1 MTPLNNHELLQLWER
16 GSPLHPLDRGLLAL
30 GAVMPEVSLDTLAD
44 WPLGRRNAALIELRC
59 ACFGRALRAWTAC
72 PRCAEKLE
80 FELDGDVLLDRAPQA
95 MSSDN
100 VEVGGQLFRLPTT
113 RDVASVLRGA
123 ADLDR
128 AARRLAQICRIPT
141 SDSSSPAQPIEDLA
155 LEDIE
160 EGMALADPMA
170 ELLIELPCPACGG
183 HQESLLDIVS
193 FFWSEVEARA
203 KRLLREVHDLAT
215 AYGWTESVVLSLSD
229 HRRTVYLD
237 LVRA

>member
-1 MTPLNNHELLQLWER
+1 M
-16 GSPLHPLDRGLLAL
+16 HPLDRGLLAL
-30 GAVMPEVSLDTLAD
+30 NTVLPEVSLDSLAD
-44 WPLGRRNAALIELRC
+44 WPLGRRNTALIELRC

-80 FELDGDVLLDRAPQA
+80 FELDGEVLLDRAPPGI
-95 MSSDN
+95 SSDN

-113 RDVASVLRGA
+113 RDVASVLQGA

-128 AARRLAQICRIPT
+128 SARLLAETCRLPT
-141 SDSSSPAQPIEDLA
+141 TGSNSPAQPIEDLA

-160 EGMALADPMA
+160 ESMALADPMA

-183 HQESLLDIVS
+183 GQESLLDIVS
-193 FFWSEVEARA
+193 FFWSELEARA
-203 KRLLREVHDLAT
+203 KRLLREVHDLAI

-229 HRRTVYLD
+229 HRRAIYLGM
-237 LVRA
+237 VRA

>member
-1 MTPLNNHELLQLWER
+1 VKPLNNLELLQLWER

-30 GAVMPEVSLDTLAD
+30 SAVLPDVSLDSLAD
-44 WPLGRRNAALIELRC
+44 WPLGRRNTALIELRC

-80 FELDGDVLLDRAPQA
+80 FELDGDVLLERAPQGI
-95 MSSDN
+95 SSDN
-100 VEVGGQLFRLPTT
+100 LVVGGQRFRLPTT
-113 RDVASVLRGA
+113 RDLASVLRGA
-123 ADLDR
+123 TDLDR
-128 AARRLAQICRIPT
+128 AARLLAETCRIHTIGPST
-141 SDSSSPAQPIEDLA
+141 PAQPIEDPA

-183 HQESLLDIVS
+183 GQESLLDIVS
-193 FFWSEVEARA
+193 FFWSELEARA
-203 KRLLREVHDLAT
+203 KRLLREVHDLAI

-229 HRRTVYLD
+229 HRRAVYLD
-237 LVRA
+237 MVRA